1 MMKCTTER
9 VLAEL
14 STTATSA
21 KRLTLTG
28 WNGKPAKLDLR
39 VWRTDENELKA
50 GKGITLTDAEART
63 LANALEDYLAG
74 KEPDTVAE

>member
-1 MMKCTTER
+1 MKCKTER

-14 STTATSA
+14 SSTATSS

-28 WNGKPAKLDLR
+28 WNDKPAKLDLR
-39 VWRTDENELKA
+39 VWRTDADELKA

-63 LANALEDYLAG
+63 LADALTEYLAN